1 MSIDDKDRVK
11 AFKCTACGG
20 DIAKGTKIERDD
32 EDDEDVTVPVATCL
46 QCGKEYDRYT
56 KEYYSI
62 FSDFFTFDR
71 DVSLLKLGLKGNL
84 HGKEYEIIGRIRY
97 QEEDE
102 YDKATW
108 DEWVAVC
115 QDGTFHYFSEE
126 NGSIIVYSEYNPE
139 SIDLESGK
147 VSILFEG
154 KRIKK
159 EEAYVSR
166 IVYTEGELPWKAEI
180 GESSTCYDFKKDGKF
195 YAIEQSDKEVSVT
208 RGEPVS
214 YGDLIEAFDIS
225 EYRELYKNTVAQRR
239 KYTAKGRVY
248 LFGLLLSLG
257 AIIYGCAFT
266 EPVQGIMNSRQILTE
281 NIPLVDQEGAAF
293 NSSVIFGPFDIAKGD
308 SLYSAA
314 LSVDQSV
321 QQMSLEWQAF
331 RLMLIP
337 QSGLDEITGGRSKNP
352 SALREIFDEIDVLSE
367 PLEVYTL
374 TGDFWDEEGRD
385 SDGYW
390 RESELSYT
398 GDFVLDKPGKYY
410 FYLELYSNK
419 KRNPA
424 SVIVELNRSAGYRY
438 FAAAAVLMILLWA
451 VNFFKSMMY
460 NELPFDFSGD

>member
-1 MSIDDKDRVK
+1 MSLENDDSLTAVK
-11 AFKCTACGG
+11 CPACGG
-20 DIAKGTKIERDD
+20 GLVRGTKVERDD

-62 FSDFFTFDR
+62 FSDLFNFDK

-84 HGKEYEIIGRIRY
+84 HGREYEIIGRIRY

-126 NGSIIVYSEYNPE
+126 NGSIIVYAEYNPE

-147 VSILFEG
+147 VSITFEG

-159 EEAYVSR
+159 DEAYVSR

-180 GESSTCYDFKKDGKF
+180 GESSICYDFKKDGAF
-195 YAIEQSDKEVSVT
+195 YAIEQSDNEVTVT
-208 RGEPVS
+208 RGERVS

-225 EYRELYKNTVAQRR
+225 EYRELYKNTVVKR
-239 KYTAKGRVY
+239 KRYAAKKRVY
-248 LFGLLLSLG
+248 LFGLLFSLG
-257 AIIYGCAFT
+257 AIIYGCAFS
-266 EPVQGIMNSRQILTE
+266 EPVEGIMNSRQVLTE
-281 NIPLVDQEGAAF
+281 NVSLVDEEGSAF
-293 NSSVIFGPFDIAKGD
+293 QSTVLFGPFDVERGD
-308 SLYSAA
+308 SLYSAV
-314 LSVDQSV
+314 LSVDESV
-321 QQMSLEWQAF
+321 QQLSLEWQAF

-337 QSGLDEITGGRSKNP
+337 QSGLDGITGGRSRNL
-352 SALREIFDEIDVLSE
+352 SVLRELFDEIDVLSE

-390 RESELSYT
+390 HESEITFS
-398 GDFVLDKPGKYY
+398 GDFVLEKPGRYY

-419 KRNPA
+419 KRNPN
-424 SVIVELNRSAGYRY
+424 SVIVELNRSTGYRY
-438 FAAAAVLMILLWA
+438 FVIAAVFMIILWG
-451 VNFFKSMMY
+451 VNYFMSKMY
-460 NELPFDFSGD
+460 NELPFHFSGD

>member
-11 AFKCTACGG
+11 AFKCTACCG

-32 EDDEDVTVPVATCL
+32 EDDENVHVPVATCL

-56 KEYYSI
+56 KEYYTF
-62 FSDFFTFDR
+62 FSDFFIFDK

-126 NGSIIVYSEYNPE
+126 NGSIIVYEEYNPE

-147 VSILFEG
+147 TSILFEG

-166 IVYTEGELPWKAEI
+166 IVYTEGELPWKAAI
-180 GESSTCYDFKKDGKF
+180 GESSTCYDFKKEGVF
-195 YAIEQSDKEVSVT
+195 YAIEQSDNEVSVT
-208 RGEPVS
+208 RGERVS

-225 EYRELYKNTVAQRR
+225 EYRELYKNTVAKR
-239 KYTAKGRVY
+239 KRYKAKGRVY
-248 LFGLLLSLG
+248 LFGLLFSLG
-257 AIIYGCAFT
+257 SIIYGCAFSQ
-266 EPVQGIMNSRQILTE
+266 PVQGIMNSRQILTE
-281 NIPLVDQEGAAF
+281 NIPIVDQEGSVF
-293 NSSVIFGPFDIAKGD
+293 QSSVIFGPFDIAEGD

-314 LSVDQSV
+314 LSVDESV
-321 QQMSLEWQAF
+321 QQLSLEWQSF

-337 QSGLDEITGGRSKNP
+337 QSGLDEITGGRSKN
-352 SALREIFDEIDVLSE
+352 SSVLRELFDEIDVLAE
-367 PLEVYTL
+367 PVEVYTL
-374 TGDFWDEEGRD
+374 AGDFWDEEGRD

-390 RESELSYT
+390 HESELSVT
-398 GDFVLDKPGKYY
+398 RNFVLDSPGKYY

-419 KRNPA
+419 KRNP
-424 SVIVELNRSAGYRY
+424 SSLIVELKRSSGYRY
-438 FAAAAVLMILLWA
+438 FVAAALLMIILWA
-451 VNFFKSMMY
+451 VNFFRSIMY
-460 NELPFDFSGD
+460 NELPFNFSGD